1 MMRQFMRWEEG
12 SDHELIGRIARRD
25 GEAFSVFYRRYLPRV
40 LGFLVRETR
49 DRDVAADLTAEVFAG
64 VLLGAERYQPQAPDA
79 SAWVFS
85 IARHK
90 LLSSRR
96 RRRVED
102 RARRELGYE
111 PVLLED
117 GDVEAVDELVGDRG
131 VLDGLVDQLP
141 PHERFAVLERVVKG
155 RAYRELAGDL
165 RCSEMVVRKRVS
177 RGLAR
182 LRKGLAEQ

>member
-1 MMRQFMRWEEG
+1 MRGEERP
-12 SDHELIGRIARRD
+12 DHELIARIAGRD

-40 LGFLVRETR
+40 LAFLDRETG
-49 DRDVAADLTAEVFAG
+49 DREAAADLAAEVFAG
-64 VLLGAERYQPQAPDA
+64 VLLGAERYQPQAADA
-79 SAWVFS
+79 SGWVFS

-90 LLSSRR
+90 LLSSQR

-111 PVLLED
+111 AVVFEN
-117 GDVEAVDELVGDRG
+117 GDLEAVDKLVGDRG
-131 VLDGLVDQLP
+131 ALDGLVDQLP
-141 PHERFAVLERVVKG
+141 PQERFAVLERVVKG
-155 RAYRELAGDL
+155 RAYRNLAVEL